1 MPDGYS
7 ENIIASK
14 KNEDFLP
21 DAASK
26 GAFSRWLESEKIR
39 LRVVVYPSGYEA
51 DHVCY
56 QGHAF
61 YVVSGHIKIKHDEE
75 ITEWSEGDAFI
86 IPDEIPHVVF
96 NPNDEEAKVIVVDHQ
111 EGP

>member
-1 MPDGYS
+1 MD
-7 ENIIASK
+7 ETKNIIVSK
-14 KNEDFLP
+14 NNESYLP

-26 GAFSRWLESEKIR
+26 GAASRWLESKDLR
-39 LRVVVYPSGYEA
+39 MRVVVYPSGYEA

-61 YVVSGHIKIKHDEE
+61 YIDSGNIKIKIGEE
-75 ITEWSEGDAFI
+75 ITEWNEGDGFI

-96 NPNDEEAKVIVVDHQ
+96 NPNQEEAKVIVVDHH
-111 EGP
+111 G